1 MGGYHYGALFVEYKL
16 DYVGY
21 IAEINA
27 AVPIR
32 RTDQARRIENVER
45 EHDEMLKAASCGA
58 FVPSVGFVGIAVD
71 KIVDGPLTSA
81 MVNQI

>member
-1 MGGYHYGALFVEYKL
+1 MGGYHYGALFVEYEF

-21 IAEINA
+21 IAEIDA
-27 AVPIR
+27 AVPIG
-32 RTDQARRIENVER
+32 RTDQSGRVEYVER
-45 EHDEMLKAASCGA
+45 EHGKMLEAASCGA
-58 FVPSVGFVGIAVD
+58 FVPPVEFVRIAVD